1 MKVAVDPSLV
11 DTTGAHPVT
20 VNVTQ
25 GNMTVTITS
34 EGIILDFWD
43 DDSDGD
49 PHHTIGMT
57 FDEWRDHARRIAV
70 PHMIVDPVVEKY
82 YGGENPF

>member
-1 MKVAVDPSLV
+1 MISVQDPSLV
-11 DTTGAHPVT
+11 DVTGAHPVT
-20 VNVTQ
+20 LNVTQ
-25 GNMTVTITS
+25 ANMTITVTS

-49 PHHTIGMT
+49 PLATIGMT
-57 FDEWRDHARRIAV
+57 FDEWGEFAIRRMV
-70 PHMIVDPVVEKY
+70 TDPIIEKY